1 MHTCLSKHLLLF
13 VQLLYINYTLKKCFE
28 KNPTVC
34 NRIAEYAAHVFYLV
48 ILALRLL
55 DDICWH
61 VGENPGLLVLDF
73 GLGRGFF
80 PTSFGF

>member
-13 VQLLYINYTLKKCFE
+13 VQLLYINLEKNALK

-34 NRIAEYAAHVFYLV
+34 NGIAEYAAHVFYLV

-55 DDICWH
+55 DDIC
-61 VGENPGLLVLDF
+61 
-73 GLGRGFF
+73 
-80 PTSFGF
+80 